1 MPSEDKQV
9 KKGTKG
15 QTMIYKTSHRKL
27 NIDQNEPHQKP
38 GVNSGALV
46 GLAVPASLVSTI
58 VLLLLQTW

>member
-1 MPSEDKQV
+1 
-9 KKGTKG
+9 
-15 QTMIYKTSHRKL
+15 MIYKTSHRKL